1 MYPNTRED
9 DLMISRVDDELVIFD
24 QRTEEYHHLTT
35 VATFVWDRCDGETDV
50 DTLADQLDR
59 AFEVDSPRPL
69 IEEALA
75 ELREADLLEDSA
87 PAEPERPGNDVGRRT
102 ALLKMAATGAAVASL
117 PLVTTMAA
125 PRAAEASSTGSSS
138 GGGGSSTSGSSGG
151 GNTDSGSGDSGLHG
165 GPSGNRG
172 GSSWWED
179 LIRWVTGS

>member
-35 VATFVWDRCDGETDV
+35 VATFVWDRCDGETDL

-59 AFEVDSPRPL
+59 AFEVDTPRPL

-75 ELREADLLEDSA
+75 ELHEADLLEAST
-87 PAEPERPGNDVGRRT
+87 PEPDRPGNDVGRRT
-102 ALLKMAATGAAVASL
+102 ALLKMAATGAAVAAL

-151 GNTDSGSGDSGLHG
+151 GNTDSGSSDSGLHG

-172 GSSWWED
+172 SGWWKTFF
-179 LIRWVTGS
+179 RWLTGS